1 MIYRY
6 RTQEEIDHDAFM
18 HKLLE
23 VTRWALFVVIIVS
36 FVALFSAN
44 LGKSIDQDLGLYKKH
59 NKEAIK

>member
-23 VTRWALFVVIIVS
+23 VTRWALFVVVIVS
-36 FVALFSAN
+36 VLALFSAN
-44 LGKSIDQDLGLYKKH
+44 LGKSIDQDLGLYRKN
-59 NKEAIK
+59 NKELIK